1 MNLFLKA
8 KLCLFVLSAAVLT
21 TAFASET
28 AAQRRVYASSAT
40 ARVSSSSAANLD
52 SDERE
57 IFDLIN
63 AERRKKGL
71 GELTWDA
78 SLSRLARAYSEK
90 MARENFFSHYDGNG
104 EAVDDRARAMR
115 IKNWSKI
122 GENLF
127 FCEGYDNPNATA
139 VRGWMKSPTHRKNI
153 LDPDYNVSGIGIA
166 QTESGK
172 IYVTQVFLER

>member
-1 MNLFLKA
+1 MNLFSKA

-21 TAFASET
+21 TAFASEIS
-28 AAQRRVYASSAT
+28 AQRRIYASST
-40 ARVSSSSAANLD
+40 TVRVAAAAKNVD

-63 AERRKKGL
+63 EERRKKGL

-78 SLSRLARAYSEK
+78 SLSRLARDYSQK

-104 EAVDDRARAMR
+104 EAVDDRAKAMR

-139 VRGWMKSPTHRKNI
+139 VRGWMKSPTHRDNI
-153 LDPDYNVSGIGIA
+153 LDPDYNVSGIGVA
-166 QTESGK
+166 QTASGK